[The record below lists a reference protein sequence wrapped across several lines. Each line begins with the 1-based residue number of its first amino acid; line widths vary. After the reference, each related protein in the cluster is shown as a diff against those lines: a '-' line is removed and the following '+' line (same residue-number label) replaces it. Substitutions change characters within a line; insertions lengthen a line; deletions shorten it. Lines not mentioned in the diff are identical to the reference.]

1 MLVSSL
7 AAFEKY
13 QREDAWTWEHQ
24 ALVRARVVAGD
35 KKLGEAFDLARK
47 SILEQQRCEQSLRTE
62 VGQMREKMR
71 KHLGR
76 ATKDSKFSLKQGDG
90 GIVDIEFMV
99 QFAVL
104 AWSHNHPEL
113 TRWSDNIRILE
124 SLAQS
129 GLLSELKSSQLI
141 DAYKRYRSAGHLLQ
155 LQNQLA
161 EVANSEFL
169 ECREIVVDQWQ
180 TLFEN
185 Q

>member
-1 MLVSSL
+1 M
-7 AAFEKY
+7 
-13 QREDAWTWEHQ
+13 
-24 ALVRARVVAGD
+24 RARVVAGD

-62 VGQMREKMR
+62 VVKMREKMR

-76 ATKDSKFSLKQGDG
+76 ATKDGKFSLKQGVG

-113 TRWSDNIRILE
+113 TRWSDSIRILE

-129 GLLSELKSSQLI
+129 GLLSEQKTSQLI

-155 LQNQLA
+155 LQNQLP
-161 EVANSEFL
+161 EVASAELL
-169 ECREIVVDQWQ
+169 EYREIVTDPVA
-180 TLFEN
+180 TVI
-185 Q
+185 

>member
-1 MLVSSL
+1 M
-7 AAFEKY
+7 
-13 QREDAWTWEHQ
+13 H
-24 ALVRARVVAGD
+24 
-35 KKLGEAFDLARK
+35 
-47 SILEQQRCEQSLRTE
+47 
-62 VGQMREKMR
+62 
-71 KHLGR
+71 KHLGST
-76 ATKDSKFSLKQGDG
+76 TKDGKFSLKQGVG

-113 TRWSDNIRILE
+113 SRWSDSIRILE

-129 GLLSELKSSQLI
+129 GLLSEQKTSQLI

-155 LQNQLA
+155 LQNQLPEIA
-161 EVANSEFL
+161 STEFL
-169 ECREIVVDQWQ
+169 EYREIVTTQWQ